1 MKAKVD
7 RKDKDV
13 EFHTLQFI
21 CQLTDILRPR
31 EEMTITQWAE
41 KHMILPDTSN
51 EPGRFRVERAP
62 YQKEIMDAITNPIVR
77 DVSVMSSAQIGK
89 TFIILCGIGY
99 FIDYE
104 PTSQMMVLPTLQLS
118 ERFSKTR
125 LATMI
130 NDVEVLGKKIAPP
143 KSKDSDNTILFKQ

>member
-1 MKAKVD
+1 MKVD

-51 EPGRFRVERAP
+51 EPGRFHVERAP
-62 YQKEIMDAITNPIVR
+62 YQKEIMDAITNPVVR
-77 DVSVMSSAQIGK
+77 DVSVMS
-89 TFIILCGIGY
+89 
-99 FIDYE
+99 
-104 PTSQMMVLPTLQLS
+104 LS
-118 ERFSKTR
+118 
-125 LATMI
+125 LI
-130 NDVEVLGKKIAPP
+130 HI
-143 KSKDSDNTILFKQ
+143 